1 MEVKPGH
8 KKTEVGVIP
17 EEWRVSRFGDLCA
30 VYRGGSPRPIQNYIT
45 DSPDGVN
52 WIKIGDI
59 GVGAKYIDSTAE
71 KIIAAGVSRSRQVK
85 VGDFL
90 LSNSMSFGR
99 PYILRTEGCIHDG
112 WLVIQAYQRAFDT
125 EFLYY
130 YLSSESVVAQYTRYA
145 AGSSVLNLNKQLVSN
160 ICVAAPPTAE
170 QRAIAAALSDV
181 DALLTKLDQLIAKK
195 RDLKHAAMQQL
206 LTGHRRLSGFR
217 EPWDERALQ
226 SVVTRLEAGVSV
238 RSVEGDGG
246 GADCFVLKTSA
257 VADGN
262 FDASERKPVIPGDR
276 GRVRCPVRAGTVLVS
291 RMNTP
296 DLVGEVGFVDRDHPN
311 SFLPDRLWAASVP
324 KGAVSARWLS
334 YVLSSSEYKQR
345 LRDVATGTSGSMKN
359 ISKGAFLGI
368 SVKVPTLDEQS
379 AIAQVLSDMDAELVA
394 LEARSDKTRQ
404 LKQGMMQA
412 LLTGQIRLV

>member
-1 MEVKPGH
+1 MTSDDLNSGAADAWQTVTAG
-8 KKTEVGVIP
+8 EVG
-17 EEWRVSRFGDLCA
+17 RF
-30 VYRGGSPRPIQNYIT
+30 RGGSGFPLRFQGQTSGEIPFFKVSDMNLAGNEKRMTRANHYISEVVRKQLGAT
-45 DSPDGVN
+45 LFPAGSIVFA
-52 WIKIGDI
+52 K
-59 GVGAKYIDSTAE
+59 VGAAVFLERKRILAQPSCIDNNMAAFVLDQARADIEFVHQLLVTMRLADLVSATALPALNSSDLAAMPVSLPPLDCQIE
-71 KIIAAGVSRSRQVK
+71 IA
-85 VGDFL
+85 
-90 LSNSMSFGR
+90 
-99 PYILRTEGCIHDG
+99 
-112 WLVIQAYQRAFDT
+112 
-125 EFLYY
+125 
-130 YLSSESVVAQYTRYA
+130 
-145 AGSSVLNLNKQLVSN
+145 SVL
-160 ICVAAPPTAE
+160 E
-170 QRAIAAALSDV
+170 RADDLIG
-181 DALLTKLDQLIAKK
+181 KLDQLIAKK
-195 RDLKHAAMQQL
+195 RDLKRAAMQQL
-206 LTGHRRLSGFR
+206 LTGHRRLSGFS
-217 EPWDERALQ
+217 EPWGERALQ

-238 RSVEGDGG
+238 RSVEGDVGSS
-246 GADCFVLKTSA
+246 DCFVLKTSA

-262 FDASERKPVIPGDR
+262 FDASERKPVIPADR